1 MWWYVVTYLVN
12 KLRRRFN
19 VRSLWLVNR
28 IVGAVLIGRAMVGV
42 SMAVKSL
49 LHL

>member
-1 MWWYVVTYLVN
+1 MLWWYIITWLVN

-28 IVGAVLIGRAMVGV
+28 IVGAVLIV
-42 SMAVKSL
+42 MAIIGAIMCFI
-49 LHL
+49 